1 MEFDEFFENMERKA
15 KKLKMNITREQ
26 ANKFYTYMNLLIE
39 WNKKINLTTI
49 VESEDIINKHFIDS
63 MTIIPYLDKQ
73 DTIVD
78 IGTGAGFPGIPVAI
92 MRKENMITLVD
103 SLNKRISFLNEVKGL
118 ENIENI
124 KNVHSRAEDFA
135 KDNREKFDIA
145 TSRAVASLPILL
157 EYLLPLVKVGG
168 KCICMKGAEVE
179 EELKLGQKAIEVLGG
194 KIEKIDNFTLP
205 ETNISRNIIIIKKI
219 RKTPEKYPRKA
230 GTPTKE
236 PIC

>member
-124 KNVHSRAEDFA
+124 KNMHSRAEDFA

>member
-118 ENIENI
+118 ENIEII